1 MPFPSRVPAAL
12 LLASVLLLPFSV
24 SRPTVA
30 VGQPAAP
37 PAEAIKPERACEKVG
52 QECVVEF
59 AVKSTRR
66 LEDKNVCFL
75 NSKPSPR
82 DPDNFTAVIFAAG
95 LERLKAAGVGE
106 PEKHYKDRTVRVSG
120 VVKMHKERAE
130 IVVESAD
137 QLEIVEAGRR

>member
-1 MPFPSRVPAAL
+1 MRSPPRVPAIL
-12 LLASVLLLPFSV
+12 LLVSALVLAWTV
-24 SRPTVA
+24 SRPTIA

-37 PAEAIKPERACEKVG
+37 PAGAIRPERACEKVG
-52 QECVVEF
+52 HECVVEF
-59 AVKSTRR
+59 IVKSTKR

-95 LERLKAAGVGE
+95 LERLKSAGVGE

-137 QLEIVEAGRR
+137 QLEIVEPRRH

>member
-1 MPFPSRVPAAL
+1 MRSPPRVPAIL
-12 LLASVLLLPFSV
+12 LLVSALVLSRTV
-24 SRPTVA
+24 SRPTIA

-37 PAEAIKPERACEKVG
+37 PAGAIRPERACEKVG
-52 QECVVEF
+52 HECVVEF
-59 AVKSTRR
+59 IVKSTKR

-95 LERLKAAGVGE
+95 LERLKSAGVGE

-137 QLEIVEAGRR
+137 QLEIVEPRRH